1 MKEKRKLER
10 FDLEL
15 PATIQF
21 LTPGQEKSLLNLLT
35 TNISSGGAYFHTP
48 QPLPKGTPVKIDL
61 ILPLGRLKKLKDDSK
76 QAYIKVTG
84 TVLRS
89 ESEGM
94 AICFDQDYQLVG
106 VSQIAT
112 PAIRSSSFGAYLKDR
127 RMTDLS
133 KAAGAMPTLS

>member
-21 LTPGQEKSLLNLLT
+21 LTPGQEKSLLDLLT
-35 TNISSGGAYFHTP
+35 TNISSGGAFFHTTR
-48 QPLPKGTPVKIDL
+48 PLPEGTPVKIDL

-106 VSQIAT
+106 VSQNT
-112 PAIRSSSFGAYLKDR
+112 TRSI
-127 RMTDLS
+127 M
-133 KAAGAMPTLS
+133 

>member
-1 MKEKRKLER
+1 MTDKRRLER

-15 PATIQF
+15 PATIEL
-21 LTPGQEKSLLNLLT
+21 LTSDQEKSLVNLLT

-48 QPLPKGTPVKIDL
+48 QPLPKGTQVKIDL
-61 ILPLGRLKKLKDDSK
+61 VLPLDKLRKLKDEHK

-94 AICFDQDYQLVG
+94 AICFEEDYQITG
-106 VSQIAT
+106 SA
-112 PAIRSSSFGAYLKDR
+112 K
-127 RMTDLS
+127 
-133 KAAGAMPTLS
+133 